1 MRIRP
6 STYADLPAMESIY
19 AGARSFMSENGNPDQ
34 WAGGYPRRDLL
45 EQDISLGRSYVC
57 EDGGEIVATFV
68 FALGEDPTYAKIYD
82 GAWKNSAPYGV
93 VHRIAAA
100 RRSRGVA
107 GFCLDWC
114 YGRCGNIRIDTHRAN
129 LPMQR
134 ALRKYGYEYC
144 GVIYLADGSERIAFQ
159 KT

>member
-6 STYADLPAMESIY
+6 STCADLPAMEKIY
-19 AGARSFMSENGNPDQ
+19 ADARSFMAENGNPDQ
-34 WAGGYPRRDLL
+34 WSGGYPQRDLL
-45 EQDISLGRSYVC
+45 EYDISLERSYVC
-57 EDGGEIVATFV
+57 EDGGEILAAFV
-68 FALGEDPTYAKIYD
+68 FALGEDPTYVKIYD
-82 GAWKNSAPYGV
+82 GAWKNDVPYGV

-114 YGRCGNIRIDTHRAN
+114 YERCGNIRIDTHRAN

-134 ALRKYGYEYC
+134 ALKKYGFEYC

-159 KT
+159 KI